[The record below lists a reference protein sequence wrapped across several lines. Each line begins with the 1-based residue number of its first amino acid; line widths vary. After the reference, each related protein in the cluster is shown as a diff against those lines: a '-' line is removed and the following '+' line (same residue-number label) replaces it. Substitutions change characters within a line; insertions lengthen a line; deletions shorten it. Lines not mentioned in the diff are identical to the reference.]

1 MANMLIR
8 DIPEETKQRLAERA
22 KLNGRSQ
29 NAEALSILEEALQPV
44 QKSWLQ
50 ILRECA
56 EECGGVE
63 ELERPSWAAT
73 REFSF
78 DWS

>member
-8 DIPEETKQRLAERA
+8 DIPDETKQRLAERA

-44 QKSWLQ
+44 QKNWLQ
-50 ILRECA
+50 ILRECV

-63 ELERPSWAAT
+63 ELELPPRHPA

-78 DWS
+78 EEA